1 MRIYYRTGYRYVEP
15 EYKDNRAELEH
26 FIQAIKNVYGSGRLD
41 KVKIESFASPDGG
54 NKANML
60 LAERRADSLKA
71 YIVRHSGIPEASVEK
86 ASGGIA
92 WGLLRQIVAASD
104 IKWKDEVLDVL
115 DNTPLWIFDGS
126 GKIVSGRKKVLM
138 EIDRGNA
145 YRYLYDNI
153 FPTLRSSIAAT
164 SMKSRNRPPCL
175 RQKSL
180 QYRKRL
186 SRSLPRNRNHSLGCS
201 LSRNLP
207 LNRYRQPRW
216 EKSSGRCLP

>member
-115 DNTPLWIFDGS
+115 NNTPLWIFDG
-126 GKIVSGRKKVLM
+126 
-138 EIDRGNA
+138 
-145 YRYLYDNI
+145 
-153 FPTLRSSIAAT
+153 
-164 SMKSRNRPPCL
+164 
-175 RQKSL
+175 
-180 QYRKRL
+180 
-186 SRSLPRNRNHSLGCS
+186 
-201 LSRNLP
+201 
-207 LNRYRQPRW
+207 
-216 EKSSGRCLP
+216 